1 MATAL
6 SPLADGEGVPG
17 ARAPLRTRRHRMAA
31 PIRTRSAGQ
40 GLGGLARGVA
50 FSTLLALGLAGCQSF
65 EAASPP
71 NDASATTAP
80 APAST
85 KTVEEPADLKYFPSD
100 EPLRLGIEHFNQGH
114 YGLAQQYFRDAVERA
129 PRDVTAWIGL
139 AASYDRLGRFDLA
152 DRSYRAAV
160 RLGGETIQIL
170 NNEGYSYMLRGDLAK
185 ARAKF
190 EAARRRDPDNPTIA
204 NNLRLL
210 AESSKYIERPAE

>member
-6 SPLADGEGVPG
+6 SPVSDGEGGRAAGPLCG
-17 ARAPLRTRRHRMAA
+17 SCCGLKLGRSRARRRA
-31 PIRTRSAGQ
+31 SAF
-40 GLGGLARGVA
+40 ASSIAVSA
-50 FSTLLALGLAGCQSF
+50 LLVLGLAGCQSF
-65 EAASPP
+65 EGLGPPKEASS
-71 NDASATTAP
+71 ASAP
-80 APAST
+80 APS

-100 EPLRLGIEHFNQGH
+100 EPLRVAIEHFNQGQ
-114 YGLAQQYFRDAVERA
+114 YGLAQRYFRDAVERA

-152 DRSYRAAV
+152 DRAYRSAIK
-160 RLGGETIQIL
+160 LTGETTQIL

-190 EAARRRDPDNPTIA
+190 QAASRRDPDNPTIA

-210 AESSKYIERPAE
+210 AESSKYIERPTPAE

>member
-1 MATAL
+1 M
-6 SPLADGEGVPG
+6 
-17 ARAPLRTRRHRMAA
+17 
-31 PIRTRSAGQ
+31 
-40 GLGGLARGVA
+40 
-50 FSTLLALGLAGCQSF
+50 
-65 EAASPP
+65 
-71 NDASATTAP
+71 
-80 APAST
+80 
-85 KTVEEPADLKYFPSD
+85 
-100 EPLRLGIEHFNQGH
+100 
-114 YGLAQQYFRDAVERA
+114 
-129 PRDVTAWIGL
+129 TAWIGL